1 MTQEKDLFINQYLEN
16 PEHFADIYNGTVFRG
31 KQIIKPEDL
40 SPAECN
46 QSILLPDKSGRK
58 KAVRRYRDVVKKT
71 HLGAQFA
78 ILACENQTDVNYAMV
93 IRSMLY
99 DALNY
104 TRQVQD
110 LNFNTD
116 GTRHFKNSGEF
127 LSGMCKKDK
136 LLPVV
141 TLIVYFGKQPWDA
154 GNCLHDLLSFSPE
167 MNELKAMIPNYEI
180 NVLDTRRIDQL
191 DYYNTG
197 LREIFGALKYA
208 EDKLGIIHHIN
219 KNQDRYSKLDLQTFE
234 LIHLLLGETDKLD
247 TLKNTATTDTKGVVF
262 NMCKAFDDIREEER
276 SIGEK
281 EGLIKGENRFAAL
294 SRYLLQEN
302 RIKDLMQATT
312 DLAVRNRLYQ
322 QYRLY

>member
-1 MTQEKDLFINQYLEN
+1 MTQEKDLFINQYLED
-16 PEHFADIYNGTVFRG
+16 PEHFADIYNGTVFHG
-31 KQIIKPEDL
+31 KQILKPDDL
-40 SPAECN
+40 SSVESDH
-46 QSILLPDKSGRK
+46 SILLPDKSGRK

-71 HLGAQFA
+71 HFGAQLA

-104 TRQVQD
+104 TRQVQEMRSD
-110 LNFNTD
+110 TD

-127 LSGMCKKDK
+127 LSGMCKEDK
-136 LLPVV
+136 LIPVV
-141 TLIVYFGKQPWDA
+141 TLVVYFGKQPWDA

-167 MNELKAMIPNYEI
+167 MKELKSLIPNYGI
-180 NVLDTRRIDQL
+180 NVLDARRIEQL

-197 LREIFGALKYA
+197 LREIFGALKHA
-208 EDKLGIIHHIN
+208 EDKLGITSHIN
-219 KNQDRYSKLDLQTFE
+219 ENQERYSKLDLQTFE
-234 LIHLLLGETDKLD
+234 LIHLLLGETDRLD
-247 TLKNTATTDTKGVVF
+247 TLKNTAITDKKGVF

-281 EGLIKGENRFAAL
+281 EGLMKGENRFAAL
-294 SRYLLQEN
+294 SRYLIQEN
-302 RIKDLMQATT
+302 RIKDLLQATT